1 MVFPGAPHLSDLARE
16 AMERLKTKAPQAAE
30 LLRQLANPNRLLIL
44 CHVAEEERS
53 VGQLEADLGIKQPAL
68 SQQLAELRQ
77 SGLVKTRRQSRS
89 IYYAIADERAQSVM
103 AMLHEIF
110 CGDGKPAPAP
120 TPAQAEEPQPR
131 PRSRPRGDTAQFAR
145 IGPAPTR

>member
-1 MVFPGAPHLSDLARE
+1 MSNVNRE
-16 AMERLKTKAPQAAE
+16 AMEQLKAKAPQAAE

-89 IYYAIADERAQSVM
+89 IYYAIADERAHSVM
-103 AMLHEIF
+103 AMLGEIF
-110 CGDGKPAPAP
+110 CGDGKPAPVR
-120 TPAQAEEPQPR
+120 TPAPADEPKPQ
-131 PRSRPRGDTAQFAR
+131 SRPRGDTAQFAR
-145 IGPAPTR
+145 IVPALTR

>member
-1 MVFPGAPHLSDLARE
+1 MSELKRE
-16 AMERLKTKAPQAAE
+16 GMERLKARAPQAAE

-44 CHVAEEERS
+44 CHIAEEERS

-110 CGDGKPAPAP
+110 CGDGTPSVARALAP
-120 TPAQAEEPQPR
+120 AEEPQPQLQ
-131 PRSRPRGDTAQFAR
+131 PQSRPRGDTAQFAR